1 MNKLDVLAE
10 LASSQKP
17 IVNDTSIK
25 EELEVSIDETNL
37 SLSTSSL
44 NSSIKSEETIPTNE
58 NTNSTLSSTFVLKT
72 TQKGKPCI
80 LLDGHRYKHRRDN
93 LDGSMSWTCTHELC
107 SASVRTF
114 GERVVRRNDDHLH
127 GRTLRVDPQQEFLS
141 RLKKRAAEDTVTIPR
156 IYDEELARSVDEH
169 SPEIRSHLPSFSSV
183 KSTLYRHRQRGQRNQ
198 PSKLIKTEFNI
209 DCKSSSINSP
219 PNTSGWNT
227 LPPKKRPLTINVD
240 CLPTPSPSSC
250 CSSSS
255 YSCVSS
261 ESQNGEK
268 RRKYSSSSSTTCP
281 EENANPS
288 TTHANNNPSAQ
299 MAVAAAVESQQLI
312 AKILS
317 NPYNLLL
324 AQNYFAKYST
334 TFADNPHFML
344 MHAYALVLS
353 SLQQQ
358 QQQQQLM

>member
-183 KSTLYRHRQRGQRNQ
+183 KSTLYRHRQR
-198 PSKLIKTEFNI
+198 
-209 DCKSSSINSP
+209 DSP

-299 MAVAAAVESQQLI
+299 MAVAAAFESQQLI